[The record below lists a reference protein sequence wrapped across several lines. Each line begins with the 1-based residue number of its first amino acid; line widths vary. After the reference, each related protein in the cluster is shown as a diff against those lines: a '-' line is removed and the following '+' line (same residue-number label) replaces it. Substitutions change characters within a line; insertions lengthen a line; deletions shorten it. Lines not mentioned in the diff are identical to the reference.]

1 MNGIGP
7 SGRPSTASIHLVL
20 GLALVTLLA
29 ACGGAA
35 AGAGSGGGGSG
46 AGGSRDYDS
55 VIAVSQ
61 AAFGNTMIS
70 GAVENGDTLRITLTE
85 ASGAN
90 MAKLFLCSNVKNA
103 LKAAGLGASKV
114 VIVNTAGTQL
124 ATQADCKG

>member
-7 SGRPSTASIHLVL
+7 STRRSSTPIHLVL
-20 GLALVTLLA
+20 GLALVALLA
-29 ACGGAA
+29 ACGGTAS
-35 AGAGSGGGGSG
+35 GAGSGGGG
-46 AGGSRDYDS
+46 GGGGGGDYDS

-70 GAVENGDTLRITLTE
+70 GTVENGDTLRITLTE
-85 ASGAN
+85 ASGGA
-90 MAKLFLCSNVKNA
+90 MAKLFLCSNVRNA

-114 VIVNTAGTQL
+114 IIVNATGTQL